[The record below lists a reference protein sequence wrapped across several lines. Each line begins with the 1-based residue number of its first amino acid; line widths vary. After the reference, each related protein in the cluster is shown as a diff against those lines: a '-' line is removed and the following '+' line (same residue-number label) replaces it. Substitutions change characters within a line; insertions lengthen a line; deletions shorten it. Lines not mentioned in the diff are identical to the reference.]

1 MLFTQEQRGEEEFVV
16 CYEANGGKEVWST
29 GVKGRLQDPLGGPG
43 PRATPT
49 IANGRL
55 FTFGS
60 IGHLLC
66 LNPKTGDV
74 VWQKNLP
81 DEDGVKV
88 PMWGFCSSPLV
99 VGSTVVVN
107 TGGAVGTLAFDT
119 ETGEQKW
126 AAPSGNNSYSSPQ
139 LSQIGDQQYLLMLSA
154 SGMHVIDP
162 DSGKEEFS
170 YAWQHQGYR
179 SLQPHMIDGDSILLP
194 SGLGSGTRRIRLV
207 QSDETLSTEDLWT
220 SRSLKPDFNDFVTYE
235 GHAYGFDQ
243 TIFTCI
249 DLASG
254 EKKWKGGRYGKG
266 QAVLLED
273 SGVVFVITE
282 KGQGV
287 LLEATPSGHKELAKV
302 KMLNDKTW
310 NHPVVVGDRLYLR
323 NAIEA
328 ACYRLASVKVDAV
341 KVSDSASVAE

>member
-1 MLFTQEQRGEEEFVV
+1 M
-16 CYEANGGKEVWST
+16 
-29 GVKGRLQDPLGGPG
+29 
-43 PRATPT
+43 
-49 IANGRL
+49 
-55 FTFGS
+55 
-60 IGHLLC
+60 
-66 LNPKTGDV
+66 
-74 VWQKNLP
+74 
-81 DEDGVKV
+81 
-88 PMWGFCSSPLV
+88 
-99 VGSTVVVN
+99 
-107 TGGAVGTLAFDT
+107 
-119 ETGEQKW
+119 
-126 AAPSGNNSYSSPQ
+126 
-139 LSQIGDQQYLLMLSA
+139 
-154 SGMHVIDP
+154 IDP